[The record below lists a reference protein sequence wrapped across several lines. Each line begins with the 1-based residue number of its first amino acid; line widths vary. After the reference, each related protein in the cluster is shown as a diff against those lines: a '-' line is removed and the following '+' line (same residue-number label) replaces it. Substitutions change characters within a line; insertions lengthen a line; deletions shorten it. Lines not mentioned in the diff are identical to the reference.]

1 MRCLVVKGQPN
12 KSLQVSRDCVSLI
25 KSLFSQIVATAG
37 HLNSNVGLLMNS
49 SVTARLLTALL
60 FVSHAFPPAVAQ
72 SVTASRSY
80 RMGTVG
86 NLEITVPSSWRDNS
100 KTLDKPQG
108 VTLAYRL
115 PSRTDFYMKVT
126 AVWIPPEKR
135 SSVEPAWVRHAVE
148 QSARDIV
155 GSSKPLPALTQISS
169 TGGNGYYFQTDGYDR
184 FPIGEFHYIIGGVL
198 DLGGVTF
205 VFTTYSNTKDL
216 PELADAL
223 RVVESARFVATK
235 T

>member
-1 MRCLVVKGQPN
+1 MPMRCLVVKGQPN

-86 NLEITVPSSWRDNS
+86 NLEMTVPSSWRDNS

-126 AVWIPPEKR
+126 AVWIPREK
-135 SSVEPAWVRHAVE
+135 
-148 QSARDIV
+148 
-155 GSSKPLPALTQISS
+155 
-169 TGGNGYYFQTDGYDR
+169 
-184 FPIGEFHYIIGGVL
+184 
-198 DLGGVTF
+198 
-205 VFTTYSNTKDL
+205 
-216 PELADAL
+216 
-223 RVVESARFVATK
+223 
-235 T
+235 

>member
-1 MRCLVVKGQPN
+1 MPRGQRAVQQP
-12 KSLQVSRDCVSLI
+12 
-25 KSLFSQIVATAG
+25 IVAGEPRLRVPHQVFILSGCRNWRG

-60 FVSHAFPPAVAQ
+60 FVSHAFSPAVAQ

-86 NLEITVPSSWRDNS
+86 NLEMTVPSSWRDNS

-148 QSARDIV
+148 RSARDIV
-155 GSSKPLPALTQISS
+155 GSSKPLPPLAS
-169 TGGNGYYFQTDGYDR
+169 D
-184 FPIGEFHYIIGGVL
+184 
-198 DLGGVTF
+198 DL
-205 VFTTYSNTKDL
+205 
-216 PELADAL
+216 
-223 RVVESARFVATK
+223 
-235 T
+235 

>member
-1 MRCLVVKGQPN
+1 MPRGQRAVQQP
-12 KSLQVSRDCVSLI
+12 
-25 KSLFSQIVATAG
+25 IVAGEPRLRVPHQVFILSGCRNSRG

-86 NLEITVPSSWRDNS
+86 NLEMTVPSSWQDNS

-126 AVWIPPEKR
+126 AVWLPTEARTSRETGWVKRAIEKT
-135 SSVEPAWVRHAVE
+135 
-148 QSARDIV
+148 ARGLV
-155 GSSKPLPALTQISS
+155 GGQKPLPALAKISS
-169 TGGNGYYFQTDGYDR
+169 
-184 FPIGEFHYIIGGVL
+184 L
-198 DLGGVTF
+198 
-205 VFTTYSNTKDL
+205 
-216 PELADAL
+216 
-223 RVVESARFVATK
+223 
-235 T
+235 